1 MFRVE
6 VVFKDPALDARGPS
20 IKKQIE
26 QDLGLNIVA
35 LSVRDV
41 YYIDAPLTD
50 DRIDLVA
57 QDLLTDP
64 VLQNFS
70 LGAPPAAGVDW
81 AIEVGY
87 LPGVTDNVGRTTAEA
102 IADMPD
108 LLGVRSQESGVRRA
122 GGHVIPAEAGIQ
134 EGAGDFVRTA
144 TVYAISGRLTEAQ
157 AERLCLGVLANPLI
171 HAYKIMASAEYARA
185 AWSAPN
191 PPSAHKPQIKT
202 VDLPDDDAG
211 LERLSRDG
219 LLSLTVAEMRA
230 IKAYFA
236 RPETA
241 AARLVVGLTDKPTDI
256 ELETLAQTWS
266 EHCKHKIFNSRITY
280 TEPGAEPVV
289 IDSLFKTYIKR
300 ATDTVAKEIDWL
312 VSVFSDNAGVVRLND
327 KYNLVFKVETHNH
340 PSALDPYGGALTGI
354 VGVNRDPM
362 GTGLGAELIFNTDVF
377 CFGPPDMAEEA
388 LPPGIL
394 HPRRIFRGVRK
405 GVEDGGNKMGVPTV
419 NGTILFD
426 DAYTYNPLVF
436 CGTGGIMP
444 GVIGGAASH
453 EKSVKPGD
461 LIVMVGGRIGKDGIH
476 GATFSSVKL
485 EETTPPAVVQIGAPI
500 VQKKMMDALIDARDR
515 GLYRAITDNGAGGL
529 SSSIG
534 EMAQFCGGAQVDLEK
549 APLKYSGLDPWE
561 TWVSESQERMTLAV
575 APETIDELMAL
586 FNRRD
591 VEATVIG
598 SFADDG
604 YLTVRYDGVVAA
616 RLDLDWLHSGLPRLE
631 LEARWEP
638 PETPSNQTVSIE
650 PSIALLRILGSL
662 NVCSKESVIRQYDH
676 EVQGTSVVKPLVG
689 VVDDGPSD
697 AAVLKPRAD
706 AAEGVVV
713 ACGIN
718 PKYGLIDP
726 YDMAAAAV
734 DEAVRNA
741 VAVGADPGRISILDN
756 FCWGNPIKS
765 DHNPDGDLKLGRL
778 VRAAQ
783 GCHDAAVAL
792 GAPFISGKDSFHNEY
807 DLGGRTIAIPP
818 TLLISAMG
826 VIEDTGLAVTMDA
839 KREGDLVY
847 ALGLTKVEMGGSHYS
862 GLTGLRGGAPRF
874 AGAAA
879 SATYR
884 AVHEAIKRRLIAS
897 AHDCSEGGLAVAL
910 AETAFAGGL
919 GVVVNMRRVKT
930 DGFLSDVE
938 CLFSESNSRFVVT
951 VKPANA
957 GEFETTVADTSWSK
971 IGKVTNTGRLVVTGL
986 DDRVVIDISTDELKK
1001 AWQEPLKWV

>member
-1 MFRVE
+1 VRRVE
-6 VVFKDPALDARGPS
+6 VVFKNPALDARGPS

-26 QDLGLNIVA
+26 QDLGVNLDS

-50 DRIDLVA
+50 GQIELVA
-57 QDLLTDP
+57 RDLLADP
-64 VLQNFS
+64 VLQDYS
-70 LGAPPAAGVDW
+70 LDKPPTAGIDW

-102 IADMPD
+102 IADMLD
-108 LLGVRSQESGVRRA
+108 LWEGRRQ
-122 GGHVIPAEAGIQ
+122 EAGIH
-134 EGAGDFVRTA
+134 EGGGGDFVRTA
-144 TVYAISGRLTEAQ
+144 TVYVISGRLTEAQ
-157 AERLCLGVLANPLI
+157 AEHVCLGLLANPLI
-171 HAYKIMASAEYARA
+171 HAYQIMTPAEYARS
-185 AWSAPN
+185 AWSAPQ

-202 VDLPDDDAG
+202 VDLPDDDDG

-236 RPETA
+236 RPEA
-241 AARLVVGLTDKPTDI
+241 LAARRPAGLPDQPTDV

-266 EHCKHKIFNSRITY
+266 EHCKHKIFNGRITY
-280 TEPGAEPVV
+280 RQDGAGPVV
-289 IDSLFKTYIKR
+289 IDGLFKSYIKR

-354 VGVNRDPM
+354 VGVNRDPL

-377 CFGPPDMAEEA
+377 CFGPPEMAEEDV
-388 LPPGIL
+388 PPGVL

-419 NGTILFD
+419 NGAILFD

-444 GVIGGAASH
+444 AVIGGVPSH

-500 VQKKMMDALIDARDR
+500 VQKKMMDALLDARDR

-529 SSSIG
+529 SSSVG

-561 TWVSESQERMTLAV
+561 MWVSESQERMTLAV

-586 FNRRD
+586 FKRRD
-591 VEATVIG
+591 VEAAVIG
-598 SFADDG
+598 SFTDDG
-604 YLTVRYDGVVAA
+604 YLTVRYDGAVAA
-616 RLDLDWLHSGLPRLE
+616 RLELDWLHAGFPRLE

-638 PETPSNQTVSIE
+638 PEPPSNQTVSIE
-650 PSIALLRILGSL
+650 PSLALLRILGSL

-689 VVDDGPSD
+689 IANDGPSD

-706 AAEGVVV
+706 AVEGVVV

-726 YDMAAAAV
+726 YDMAVAAV

-741 VAVGADPGRISILDN
+741 VAAGADPGRISILDN

-765 DHNPDGDLKLGRL
+765 DHNPDGDLKLGQL

-792 GAPFISGKDSFHNEY
+792 GTPFISGKDSFHNEY
-807 DLGGRTIAIPP
+807 ELRGSTIAIPP

-826 VIEDTGLAVTMDA
+826 VIEDTGCAVTMDA
-839 KREGDLVY
+839 KREGDIVY
-847 ALGLTKVEMGGSHYS
+847 ALGLTKVEMGGSHYA
-862 GLTGLRGGAPRF
+862 GLTGVWGRAPGF
-874 AGAAA
+874 DGEAAI
-879 SATYR
+879 ATYA

-897 AHDCSEGGLAVAL
+897 VHDCSEGGLAVAL

-919 GVVVNMRRVKT
+919 GVDVSIRPVKT

-938 CLFSESNSRFVVT
+938 SLFSESNSRFVVT
-951 VKPANA
+951 VEPADA
-957 GEFETTVADTSWSK
+957 AEFERTLAGTVWSR
-971 IGKVTNTGRLVVTGL
+971 IGKVTGTGRLVVTGL
-986 DDRVVIDISTDELKK
+986 DDRAVIDISIDELKK
-1001 AWQEPLKWV
+1001 AWKAPLRWA